1 MKVTTPLGRSLG
13 IVAALVFLVAGCG
26 NGHATA
32 SPVDYKKSPGV
43 PTSVPTASKSAV
55 KQAVRTECAAVRSVR
70 RSARKLSRG
79 PVVGHLAQFA
89 VRGPGWAEQLA
100 TAAKP
105 GGRVSFPARSRA
117 STLSTSLGRMA
128 VDLDLGNLEWH
139 PTTRTTRPRLRRPYP
154 LRAGDLPAGPEPSTY
169 EVRR

>member
-1 MKVTTPLGRSLG
+1 MTVTAPLSRSLG
-13 IVAALVFLVAGCG
+13 IVAALAFLVASCG
-26 NGHATA
+26 NGHPAA
-32 SPVDYKKSPGV
+32 SDVNYKNSPGV
-43 PTSVPTASKSAV
+43 PTSVPAASKSAV

-105 GGRVSFPARSRA
+105 EGRVSFPEGSKA

-128 VDLDLGNLEWH
+128 VDLDLGNLDYG
-139 PTTRTTRPRLRRPYP
+139 TRKGAKLSEAVTEYTAFLQV
-154 LRAGDLPAGPEPSTY
+154 LNKTAC
-169 EVRR
+169 